1 MPHSGNVTF
10 TYVEGD
16 DVEVEKMNGRE
27 MSQKKDGGKKEK
39 KGDVRFLTLAMS
51 RFSMSKVLA

>member
-27 MSQKKDGGKKEK
+27 MSQKKDEEKKKGGKK
-39 KGDVRFLTLAMS
+39 
-51 RFSMSKVLA
+51 